1 MEETQDSANH
11 PGTPERYTGPRAASS
26 LSSYNHRA
34 NRQTSPLRN
43 ASSLSH
49 RRPPPTTNP
58 NPGSMSRLTRVFKT
72 GSYAS
77 KSSRHTSI
85 STTQAL
91 SLYDASE
98 ANDSMENV
106 RLDQERR
113 ERDADQMEN
122 VRACCDGG
130 FIDPLPLHHIISLL
144 INIGVGKHDVGTLTR
159 SKGLR
164 SLRNRRS
171 PHGHH
176 HHTHAHTQQ
185 APQPQFARTY
195 HSDNLS
201 HHDEV
206 D

>member
-1 MEETQDSANH
+1 MEETQDSVDH
-11 PGTPERYTGPRAASS
+11 SGTPERYTGPRAASS

-72 GSYAS
+72 ASYTS

-85 STTQAL
+85 STAQAL
-91 SLYDASE
+91 SMYDASE

-122 VRACCDGG
+122 VRACCDGESFG
-130 FIDPLPLHHIISLL
+130 PFPLLHRIIPFL
-144 INIGVGKHDVGTLTR
+144 ITLM
-159 SKGLR
+159 
-164 SLRNRRS
+164 
-171 PHGHH
+171 
-176 HHTHAHTQQ
+176 
-185 APQPQFARTY
+185 
-195 HSDNLS
+195 
-201 HHDEV
+201 
-206 D
+206 